1 MSLAGSYLDIPNHF
15 QSIDSRA
22 MENGQD
28 DREDFAMPPAK
39 RRRTESPTDI
49 VATTDKQ
56 GENIEHTA
64 ATTVPNTVTESPS
77 DVEAVKI
84 DLSAMP
90 VPGLDSLDVQTQ
102 SSAQESTREETE
114 SDMLDMLMQHVEST
128 SEAHTLEDSGGTVVD
143 TQKHTSADEAVLE
156 SHSAATKLTNGH
168 PSTAPTVEELERE
181 TMENADNGQ
190 LVPEI
195 QAPAP
200 PEKKIAPEATMSI
213 ANTAGLDVTA
223 TEAAVE
229 GAEWEV
235 DSSPIE
241 SSSDSDT
248 STDISDDS
256 DDDADEDYAM
266 LDPEEQARILM
277 AGDGGSD
284 DEGEGKQGD
293 KGEKSQLRT
302 ANEKPEEIIP
312 MPQIEITPEMKVVEL
327 GTTQGFVE
335 STVLILGKVSGEYQV
350 LEGGSLLCSKDR
362 KPVGVVA
369 DTLGRV
375 EQPMYTI
382 RFTNDAAIEEA
393 GLNVNGTG
401 VYYVEPHSAF
411 VLTQPLKGIKG
422 SDASNIHDEEVG
434 AQEMEFSDDEA
445 EAEYKRSLKLKK
457 QGRREGNEQ
466 RGRGSFRGNRGRPDV
481 THTHDGGDR
490 SAYSN
495 GAMEMNYDDV
505 ADGMDDG
512 YTPLV
517 RPSSMHGEVQ
527 PHQSLSSRGSDDFR
541 GRGRGRGQDFRGR
554 GRGRGRGDRGRG
566 NRGRGDYSANT
577 SHSSPN
583 VHNGYNQGMPPPQ
596 SYGQSLYGRQQPHQ
610 PDIPP
615 SNQGYAAFSP
625 SPISPLPQSFNF
637 NAHQQQSQIPQPGT
651 HINPAFWQA
660 FQQQFQV
667 QQNYSQPQQQQQTY
681 GSGQNGYSG
690 SWQGNEAAAEQVR
703 RQLEEMRRN
712 SGG

>member
-1 MSLAGSYLDIPNHF
+1 
-15 QSIDSRA
+15 
-22 MENGQD
+22 MENDQD
-28 DREDFAMPPAK
+28 DREGFAIPPAK
-39 RRRTESPTDI
+39 RRRTESPTDTA
-49 VATTDKQ
+49 ATPNDP
-56 GENIEHTA
+56 GETIEHTVDA
-64 ATTVPNTVTESPS
+64 IAPKTVTESAK
-77 DVEAVKI
+77 DVEAAKS
-84 DLSAMP
+84 DTPAMEI
-90 VPGLDSLDVQTQ
+90 PGLDSLEAQTQ
-102 SSAQESTREETE
+102 PSAQESPMEEE
-114 SDMLDMLMQHVEST
+114 PENDMLDMLMQHVEST
-128 SEAHTLEDSGGTVVD
+128 SDRQTLGDSGGTVLD
-143 TQKHTSADEAVLE
+143 TQKLASADEAVLE
-156 SHSAATKLTNGH
+156 THTAATKLTNGQ

-181 TMENADNGQ
+181 TKESAGDGQ

-200 PEKKIAPEATMSI
+200 SEKKVIPEATVSD
-213 ANTAGLDVTA
+213 ATTAGFEATP

-248 STDISDDS
+248 STDLSDDS

-266 LDPEEQARILM
+266 LDPEEQARMLM

-312 MPQIEITPEMKVVEL
+312 MPQIEITPEVKIVEL
-327 GTTQGFVE
+327 GITQGYVE
-335 STVLILGKVSGEYQV
+335 STVLILGKVSGEYKV

-382 RFTNDAAIEEA
+382 RFTNDAAIEAA
-393 GLNVNGTG
+393 GLSVNGTT
-401 VYYVEPHSAF
+401 VYYVEPHSSF
-411 VLTQPLKGIKG
+411 VFTQPLKGIKG
-422 SDASNIHDEEVG
+422 SDASNIHDEEV
-434 AQEMEFSDDEA
+434 AAHEMEFSDDEA
-445 EAEYKRSLKLKK
+445 EAEYKRSLKLRK
-457 QGRREGNEQ
+457 QGRREGNDQ
-466 RGRGSFRGNRGRPDV
+466 RGRGSFRGNRGRHDV
-481 THTHDGGDR
+481 THAHDGGDR

-505 ADGMDDG
+505 TDGADDG

-527 PHQSLSSRGSDDFR
+527 PNQPPASRGSDDFR

-554 GRGRGRGDRGRG
+554 GRDRGRGDRGRG
-566 NRGRGDYSANT
+566 NRGRGDDSTST
-577 SHSSPN
+577 SHGSPQN
-583 VHNGYNQGMPPPQ
+583 GHNGYSQNMPPPQ
-596 SYGQSLYGRQQPHQ
+596 PYGQSSYGQQPPHQ
-610 PDIPP
+610 PVIPP
-615 SNQGYAAFSP
+615 SNQGFGTFSP
-625 SPISPLPQSFNF
+625 SPISPLPPNRQFYF
-637 NAHQQQSQIPQPGT
+637 NAHQQQSQMPQPGA

-660 FQQQFQV
+660 FQQQFQG
-667 QQNYSQPQQQQQTY
+667 QQSYGQPQQQPQAY
-681 GSGQNGYSG
+681 GNGRNGYSG

-703 RQLEEMRRN
+703 RQLEDMRRN
-712 SGG
+712 GGG